1 MRSGKPLPA
10 IFHSHL
16 HVLAADGLF
25 TPDGR
30 FHCMPAEDLAPAIL
44 RFHKGSYEWQ
54 AIGNPTEAMKRF
66 IVDSIRA
73 SFAGPLRRTVP
84 AIF

>member
-1 MRSGKPLPA
+1 
-10 IFHSHL
+10 
-16 HVLAADGLF
+16 
-25 TPDGR
+25 
-30 FHCMPAEDLAPAIL
+30 MPAEDLAPAIL